1 MFYIYSS
8 KGWYRQS
15 VTRKGNVWGPF
26 AYAVRFNNPK
36 DAENY
41 ARKLGLAQAAI
52 MRVEQ
57 V

>member
-26 AYAVRFNNPK
+26 ACAVRFNNPT
-36 DAENY
+36 DAGNF
-41 ARKLGLAQAAI
+41 ARKLGLVSACV